1 LTSLI
6 FIMVDEV
13 KISASKKKL
22 IEMRT
27 NKGNEFIKYIK
38 YSNLKR
44 VCPKYFLRRIEKI
57 YK

>member
-1 LTSLI
+1 
-6 FIMVDEV
+6 MVDEV